1 MKIATK
7 TLSDFSR
14 LLDRGGSAINNN
26 SGTVTLQATT
36 NEARAYLR
44 CVIQARAHELITARV
59 LARRISGENGTSA
72 GLAIDYPHLGENVNY
87 VEIDSEYWEWY
98 ECSYY
103 VPPTATSNR
112 IVNVSAGLWTNKIGS
127 VEIAEIDITVKNSK
141 LPAARIHAAGLI
153 AIEKSNISLSHN
165 YQQIGIKNLEYNAN
179 AKELK
184 VFTESLIADN
194 RAFPIFN
201 VNLTIDS
208 NPNIIPKVGKYSAQE
223 GSVIIKFVDVNSG
236 QWIDIASLSKFWLF
250 FSAIE

>member
-14 LLDRGGSAINNN
+14 LNDRGGSAIDNN

-72 GLAIDYPHLGENVNY
+72 GLAIDYPNLGANVNF
-87 VEIDSEYWEWY
+87 VEIDSEHWEWY
-98 ECSYY
+98 ECSYC
-103 VPPTATSNR
+103 VPPTATSNH
-112 IVNVSAGLWTNKIGS
+112 IVNVSAGLWTDKIGS

-153 AIEKSNISLSHN
+153 AIDNSNISLSNN
-165 YQQIGIKNLEYNAN
+165 YRQIGIKNLEYNAN

-184 VFTESLIADN
+184 VFTESLVANN
-194 RAFPIFN
+194 REFPIFN
-201 VNLTIDS
+201 VNLTMDS
-208 NPNIIPKVGKYSAQE
+208 NPNIIPKVGKYSAQD

-236 QWIDIASLSKFWLF
+236 QWVDIASLSKFWLF